1 MDKKYFQ
8 NTFKN
13 IDIANRLLFYKTFLK
28 AFSQKLFFTIFF
40 FKKHFRLMKMGCKLA
55 YQIFQYKLLNLI
67 NFQIL

>member
-13 IDIANRLLFYKTFLK
+13 IDIANRLLFYKTFLN
-28 AFSQKLFFTIFF
+28 AFSQKLFFIIFF